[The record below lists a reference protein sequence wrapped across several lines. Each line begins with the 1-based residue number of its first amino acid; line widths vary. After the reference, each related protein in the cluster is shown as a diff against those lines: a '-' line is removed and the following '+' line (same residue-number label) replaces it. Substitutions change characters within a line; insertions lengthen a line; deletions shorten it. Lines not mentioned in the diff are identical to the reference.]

1 MTAKGAKALARHLH
15 DEGANPPVFTR
26 VASNGPD
33 HESVVH
39 VTFGMP
45 KSVEHTDRDGNVT
58 KIVMPRRPRP
68 YTVS

>member
-1 MTAKGAKALARHLH
+1 MTPAGAKALSRHLH
-15 DEGANPPVFTR
+15 DEGANPPVYAR
-26 VASNGPD
+26 VASNGPK

-45 KSVEHTDRDGNVT
+45 KQVEKTDKDGQLL
-58 KIVMPRRPRP
+58 KIIMPKRPRP